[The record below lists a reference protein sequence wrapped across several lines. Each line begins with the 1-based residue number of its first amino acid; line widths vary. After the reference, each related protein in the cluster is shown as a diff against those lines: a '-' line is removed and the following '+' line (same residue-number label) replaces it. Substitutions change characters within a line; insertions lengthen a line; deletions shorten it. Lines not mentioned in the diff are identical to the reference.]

1 MGDPMKPFNAIVLF
15 LAALSLVMLIVGGIH
30 LDHSVQWGSEQAG
43 LYLANNGG
51 SMDTAQFHIVLQN
64 FILQIRWKGILLAGM
79 GGLMFFVSVLLLLVK
94 NIPAFSRIENRA

>member
-1 MGDPMKPFNAIVLF
+1 MNRFNAIVLF
-15 LAALSLVMLIVGGIH
+15 VAALSLVMLIVGGIH

-51 SMDTAQFHIVLQN
+51 SMDTAQFHIVLVLQN

-79 GGLMFFVSVLLLLVK
+79 GGLTFFVSVLLLLVK
-94 NIPAFSRIENRA
+94 NIPAFIRIENRA